1 MKKIVISIILALATL
16 FTLAYAFVYFVPY
29 SEGKRSGELI
39 KFSNKGVMFQTWEGE
54 ISQGVSGAQIFK
66 FSVVQK
72 NTKVIEDLQ
81 EFQGEYVNLDYIERY
96 ATFFWLGDTK
106 YYITN
111 VTKAKSPHLNN

>member
-1 MKKIVISIILALATL
+1 MKKIIISSLLGVITL
-16 FTLAYAFVYFVPY
+16 VIGIYAFVYFVPY

-39 KFSNKGVMFQTWEGE
+39 KFSNKGVLFNTWEGE

-72 NTKVIEDLQ
+72 NTEVIENLQ
-81 EFQGEYVNLDYIERY
+81 EFQGEYVNLDYVERY

-111 VTKAKSPHLNN
+111 VTKAKSPHLSK